1 MKWGFLSKIF
11 EGVVGIEKTYNHCD
25 KAIKQLQGY
34 NKKIAEM
41 RENNQDASHF
51 PADKKAELD
60 EIVNRALDSARRLL
74 SKESQRNWTGVFRE
88 MHKNLATIYFELQ
101 EYDKA
106 REECE
111 HLEKYGEVGRI
122 DAEEILQQ
130 LNEKTGAPP
139 EEAVEAAAS
148 V

>member
-1 MKWGFLSKIF
+1 MNWGFLSKIF
-11 EGVVGIEKTYNHCD
+11 EGVIGIEKTYNQCD
-25 KAIKQLQGY
+25 KAIGRLQDY
-34 NKKIAEM
+34 NKKIAAM

-60 EIVNRALDSARRLL
+60 EIVDRAVDSAKRLL
-74 SKESQRNWTGVFRE
+74 SKESERNWTGVFRE

-122 DAEEILQQ
+122 DAEEVLQQ
-130 LNEKTGAPP
+130 INEQTGTPS
-139 EEAVEAAAS
+139 EEAVEAAAA